1 MVNHGSNESELWKY
15 VEETENLMNHADTNI
30 DKLMKN
36 EEDQAAE
43 VNFKAIQKTIEVVS
57 DINKNHTS
65 KFLEDMDKIKNI
77 YEDKVSGDKDDFY
90 KANSNK
96 A

>member
-1 MVNHGSNESELWKY
+1 VNIKDYVTKHGEDKSDLWQY
-15 VEETENLMNHADTNI
+15 VEKTKNLMDHADTNI
-30 DKLMKN
+30 DKLIKN

-65 KFLEDMDKIKNI
+65 KFVEDMDKFKNI
-77 YEDKVSGDKDDFY
+77 YED
-90 KANSNK
+90 
-96 A
+96 